1 MTPTPQA
8 APIRTFAAVE
18 LPHSVKR
25 PLARAADEL
34 RALCI
39 PGLRVVRPEG
49 IHITLKFLGDI
60 DPARVPDIAD
70 ALAAAADSHPPFSLA
85 VGAPGAFPNPT
96 RPRVLWLGVAGDAP
110 ALDALRALQRDTD
123 AALAAIGFPPE
134 KQPFSPHLTIARM
147 RRPDAAALAALSAL
161 NLPSGAAI
169 PVNAVSLM
177 QSSLN
182 PGGAIY
188 TRLRSAPLAD
198 AGQRPTQRPP

>member
-1 MTPTPQA
+1 MTPPPQT

-18 LPHSVKR
+18 LPDGVKR
-25 PLARAADEL
+25 PLARAAAEL
-34 RALCI
+34 RAQRI

-60 DPARVPDIAD
+60 DPARVPNIAD
-70 ALAAAADSHPPFSLA
+70 ALAAAAANHPPFSLA

-96 RPRVLWLGVAGDAP
+96 RPRVLWLGVAGAAA
-110 ALDALRALQRDTD
+110 ALAALRALQRDTD

-134 KQPFSPHLTIARM
+134 KQPFTPHLTIARM
-147 RRPDAAALAALSAL
+147 RRPDAAALAALSDL
-161 NLPSGAAI
+161 SIHSGAAI

-177 QSSLN
+177 QSRLN

-188 TRLRSAPLAD
+188 TRLRSVPLAD
-198 AGQRPTQRPP
+198 SGMRST